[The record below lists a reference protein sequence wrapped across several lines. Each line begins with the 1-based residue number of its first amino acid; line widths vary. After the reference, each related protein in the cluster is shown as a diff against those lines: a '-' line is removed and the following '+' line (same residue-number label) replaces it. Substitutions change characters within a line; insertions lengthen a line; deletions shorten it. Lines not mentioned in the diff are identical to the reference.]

1 MDARDIMTRD
11 VIAVAPD
18 MLVDEVADLLMRH
31 RIHGAP
37 VVDSDTNQLVG
48 MISFVD
54 LVGRRGQKVRDVMAS
69 EPVSASEDTPM
80 EEISAMMLDQMVR
93 RVPVVRGGRVVGIV
107 SAGDIIQL
115 FLNLHEASRTVA
127 EEDQRE
133 VARGRAGRR

>member
-11 VIAVAPD
+11 VIAVAPN
-18 MLVDEVADLLMRH
+18 MLADEAAELLMRY

-54 LVGRRGQKVRDVMAS
+54 LAGRRGQKVRDVMVS
-69 EPVSASEDTPM
+69 DPVSASEDTSV
-80 EEISAMMLDQMVR
+80 EEISAMMLDKMVR

-115 FLNLHEASRTVA
+115 FLNLHETSRTVEGKA
-127 EEDQRE
+127 PRE
-133 VARGRAGRR
+133 AAHGRVGRR